1 MAGKNGR
8 KKRGVAMT
16 GCKAEREWCKGLTAL
31 ASLLSLLVAVLGVL
45 ATAQAA
51 KIQRLEDRGDTI
63 VELKTDMNYV
73 KTDLREIK
81 IILQK
86 RD

>member
-1 MAGKNGR
+1 
-8 KKRGVAMT
+8 MT
-16 GCKAEREWCKGLTAL
+16 GCRAEREWCKGLTAI
-31 ASLLSLLVAVLGVL
+31 ASVMSLLVVVLSIL

-81 IILQK
+81 TILQK
-86 RD
+86 RP